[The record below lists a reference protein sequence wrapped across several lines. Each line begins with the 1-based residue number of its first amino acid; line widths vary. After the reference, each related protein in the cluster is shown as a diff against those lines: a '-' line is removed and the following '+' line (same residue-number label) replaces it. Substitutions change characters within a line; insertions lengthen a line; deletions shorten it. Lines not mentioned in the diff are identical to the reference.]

1 MQLLYIHASGDP
13 GAYTGM
19 NSRFYVLGGVS
30 VSYND
35 WKFITDDFR
44 AIVSKYFNIFS
55 LPEIHAK
62 KLMRGKAPF
71 DYIDF
76 KQLTDDIAQ
85 FLSQAHITLFGIA
98 IDKVKYSKRGYGPIN
113 TIVNKALEEI
123 VNRFHIWLQRQQT
136 FGLIVSGASTKGF
149 DTSIRSA
156 YEYFRQRST
165 TYVTLNRII
174 DTIFFTPSETSIGI
188 QMADFVSY
196 AIKRNYEYGDNKV
209 FDQIERNFDNS
220 NGNLHGLKVIK

>member
-1 MQLLYIHASGDP
+1 
-13 GAYTGM
+13 
-19 NSRFYVLGGVS
+19 
-30 VSYND
+30 
-35 WKFITDDFR
+35 
-44 AIVSKYFNIFS
+44 
-55 LPEIHAK
+55 
-62 KLMRGKAPF
+62 MRGKAPF

-85 FLSQAHITLFGIA
+85 FLSQAHITLFVIA
-98 IDKVKYSKRGYGPIN
+98 IDKVKYSKRGYGSVN
-113 TIVNKALEEI
+113 TIVNEALEEI

-156 YEYFRQRST
+156 YEYFRLRST

-188 QMADFVSY
+188 QMADFVSC
-196 AIKRNYEYGDNKV
+196 AIKGNYEYGDSKV

-220 NGNLHGLKVIK
+220 NGNVHGLKVIK

>member
-1 MQLLYIHASGDP
+1 
-13 GAYTGM
+13 
-19 NSRFYVLGGVS
+19 
-30 VSYND
+30 
-35 WKFITDDFR
+35 
-44 AIVSKYFNIFS
+44 
-55 LPEIHAK
+55 
-62 KLMRGKAPF
+62 MRGKAPF

-209 FDQIERNFDNS
+209 FDQLERNFDNS